1 MKRGFRIGAL
11 GALLAWLPSVAGATV
26 ALPTVPEPS
35 GLALFAA
42 GAAAV
47 AVAVRAGRGR

>member
-1 MKRGFRIGAL
+1 MKRGWKIGAL
-11 GALLAWLPSVAGATV
+11 GGLLACLPSVAGATV
-26 ALPTVPEPS
+26 TLPAVPEPG

-47 AVAVRAGRGR
+47 VVAVRAGRGR